1 MRTYSTWLLLST
13 GQVLVTLFVEERSK
27 LVRPGLIADVRYIL
41 LHNPLCNESQVTQHM
56 DFLAYTRHL
65 EP

>member
-27 LVRPGLIADVRYIL
+27 LARPGLIADARYIL
-41 LHNPLCNESQVTQHM
+41 LHNLLCNGSQVAQHI
-56 DFLAYTRHL
+56 DILAYIRHL

>member
-27 LVRPGLIADVRYIL
+27 LVRPDLVANARIIL
-41 LHNPLCNESQVTQHM
+41 LHNRLRNGSQVTQHM
-56 DFLAYTRHL
+56 EILAYIRRL

>member
-27 LVRPGLIADVRYIL
+27 LVRPSSIADARYIL
-41 LHNPLCNESQVTQHM
+41 LHNCLCNESQVTQHM
-56 DFLAYTRHL
+56 DVLAYISHL

>member
-1 MRTYSTWLLLST
+1 MRTYSTWLLLSI

-27 LVRPGLIADVRYIL
+27 LIRPGLTADARYIV
-41 LHNPLCNESQVTQHM
+41 LHNFLCNRSQVTQHM
-56 DFLAYTRHL
+56 DILAYVRHL

>member
-13 GQVLVTLFVEERSK
+13 GQVLVTLRVEERSK
-27 LVRPGLIADVRYIL
+27 LVRPGLIADTRYIL
-41 LHNPLCNESQVTQHM
+41 LHKRLCSRSQVTQHI
-56 DFLAYTRHL
+56 DIFAYLRHL